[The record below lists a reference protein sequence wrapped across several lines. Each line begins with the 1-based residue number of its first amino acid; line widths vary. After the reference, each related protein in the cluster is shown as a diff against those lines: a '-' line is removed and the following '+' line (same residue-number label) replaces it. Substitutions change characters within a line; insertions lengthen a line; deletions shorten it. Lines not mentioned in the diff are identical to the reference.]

1 MSRLF
6 PALCLAVFA
15 CIAPA
20 CDDEEPT
27 EPGTTADDSAAEDGE
42 RSGSTGEPAG
52 VTTTGEEATE
62 GTAGSSETGEQP
74 GTATIAPPK
83 LDDIDDLGAGA

>member
-1 MSRLF
+1 MPRLF

-42 RSGSTGEPAG
+42 SGSSGEPAG
-52 VTTTGEEATE
+52 TTTTGEADSED
-62 GTAGSSETGEQP
+62 TAGSSETGEQP

-83 LDDIDDLGAGA
+83 LNDLDDDA